1 VSNQVLNKIWDSSTL
16 PATWFKRQVQ
26 NYQLDSELEKR
37 IKEILENV
45 TRNGDRAL
53 IELTEKFDNIKLSQ
67 EELRVSTK
75 EIKKAYT
82 QVNKK
87 QINALKIMKDKVNAF
102 ESLLFNREKITTSIN
117 NIKITNFLT
126 PIKSVG
132 CYVPGGQASYP
143 STLIM
148 TVVPAKVA
156 GVSRIVVCSPPNRDK
171 SINPLVLVAADIC
184 GVTEIYKVG
193 GAQAIGALA
202 YGTKTIKSVKK
213 IVGPGNKYITM
224 AKILSSRDVAID
236 MPAGPSE
243 VLIVADE
250 SANPKFIALD
260 MISQA
265 EHGCDSSVGLIT
277 TSKNLGIEV
286 LNWLSKL
293 LPTIDRSCLVLESLR
308 NYGFIITCD
317 TIDKAVELTNI
328 FAPEHLE
335 IITKD
340 SSEIAVRFNTS
351 GIILVG
357 PFSPVALSDYGSGTN
372 HVLPTGGY
380 GHVFSG
386 LSSLDFIRR
395 VSVVEGSKKGLVQ
408 LNDQLKVM
416 TQAEDLPNHYMAIKA
431 RLESGNNIE

>member
-1 VSNQVLNKIWDSSTL
+1 MSNQVLNKIWDSSAL
-16 PATWFKRQVQ
+16 PPAWFKRQVQ

-37 IKEILENV
+37 IKKILETV
-45 TRNGDRAL
+45 ARNGDLAL
-53 IELTEKFDNIKLSQ
+53 IELTEKFDNIKLSK
-67 EELRVSTK
+67 EEIRVSTK
-75 EIKKAYT
+75 EIQKAYT

-87 QINALKIMKDKVNAF
+87 QIFALKTMKDKVIAF
-102 ESLLFNREKITTSIN
+102 ESLLFNREKITTTIN
-117 NIKITNFLT
+117 NIKITNFLKS
-126 PIKSVG
+126 IESVG

-184 GVTEIYKVG
+184 GVNEIYKVG

-224 AKILSSRDVAID
+224 AKILASRDVAID

-243 VLIVADE
+243 VLIVADKT
-250 SANPKFIALD
+250 ANPKFIALD

-277 TSKNLGIEV
+277 TSKKLGIEV
-286 LNWLSKL
+286 QNWLSKL
-293 LPTIDRSCLVLESLR
+293 TPTINRSCLVLESLR

-317 TIDKAVELTNI
+317 KIDKAVELANI

-335 IITKD
+335 IITENSAELAAK
-340 SSEIAVRFNTS
+340 FTTS

-357 PFSPVALSDYGSGTN
+357 SFSPVALSDYGSGTN

-386 LSSLDFIRR
+386 LSSLDFARR
-395 VSVVEGSKKGLVQ
+395 VSVVEGSKKGLIQ
-408 LNDQLKVM
+408 LNNQLEVM
-416 TQAEDLPNHYMAIKA
+416 TQAEDLPNHYLAIKA
-431 RLESGNNIE
+431 RLENGNNIQ